1 MSRFDPMRRARM
13 RSLRTVSLIVTAALF
28 AMSCGTAGL
37 PAPATADPL
46 AGQYIVNGGG
56 GALDN
61 VKALAD
67 AFQKQH
73 PSITWQGLADV
84 GSNAGVNLVVSG
96 ETDLGYI
103 SRDLTDAEKMAGK
116 VEALPIGASGT
127 AVAVAASNTI
137 KALSKDQVA
146 KIFTGA
152 ISDWKDVGGT
162 PGKIRLLIRESG
174 ASTRSAF
181 EAYFFD
187 GKKPTYATNAV
198 EVTTYDETVKAIN
211 SFKESIGMVT
221 MNAATFGNT
230 SIAFA
235 TIDGVTASRD
245 NLNTGKYQVRRPLY
259 LVYVPAKA
267 KPAIKAFIDFVK
279 GPEGQKILAGL

>member
-1 MSRFDPMRRARM
+1 MRR
-13 RSLRTVSLIVTAALF
+13 LRTVSLIILAAFF
-28 AMSCGTAGL
+28 AVSCGGAGL
-37 PAPATADPL
+37 PAPATQDPL

-61 VKALAD
+61 VKALTD
-67 AFQKQH
+67 AFVKMH
-73 PSITWQGLADV
+73 PNITWQGLADI

-103 SRDLTDAEKMAGK
+103 SRDLTDAEKTAGK
-116 VEALPIGASGT
+116 VEALSIGASGT
-127 AVAVAASNTI
+127 ALAVASSNPVKSLT
-137 KALSKDQVA
+137 KDQVA

-152 ISDWKDVGGT
+152 ITDWKDVGGT
-162 PGKIRLLIRESG
+162 PGKIRVLIRESG

-187 GKKPTYATNAV
+187 GKKPTYAPTAI
-198 EVTTYDETVKAIN
+198 EVTTIDETVKAIN

-221 MNAATFGNT
+221 MTATTFGT
-230 SIAFA
+230 STIAFA
-235 TIDGVTASRD
+235 TVDGVAATRD

-259 LVYVPAKA
+259 FVYSADPNKPV
-267 KPAIKAFIDFVK
+267 KPAIKAFLDFVK
-279 GPEGQKILAGL
+279 GSEGQKILAGL

>member
-1 MSRFDPMRRARM
+1 MRR
-13 RSLRTVSLIVTAALF
+13 LRTPSLVVMAALF
-28 AMSCGTAGL
+28 ALSCGGAGL
-37 PAPATADPL
+37 PGPATADPL
-46 AGQYIVNGGG
+46 GGQYIVNGGG

-61 VKALAD
+61 VKALTD
-67 AFQKQH
+67 AFKVQH
-73 PSITWQGLADV
+73 TGITWQGLADI
-84 GSNAGVNLVVSG
+84 GSNAAVNLVISG

-103 SRDLTDAEKMAGK
+103 SRDLLDAEKGK
-116 VEALPIGASGT
+116 VEAVSIGSSGT
-127 AVAVAASNTI
+127 AVAVAAANPVKSLT
-137 KALSKDQVA
+137 KDQVA

-152 ISDWKDVGGT
+152 ITDWKDVGGT
-162 PGKIRLLIRESG
+162 PGKIRIIIRESG

-198 EVTTYDETVKAIN
+198 EVTTYDETVNAIN

-221 MNAATFGNT
+221 MNAATFSNT
-230 SIAFA
+230 TIAFA

-245 NLNTGKYQVRRPLY
+245 NLNTGKYKVRRPLY
-259 LVYVPAKA
+259 LVYDPARA
-267 KPAIKAFIDFVK
+267 KLAIKAFIDFVK

>member
-1 MSRFDPMRRARM
+1 MRR
-13 RSLRTVSLIVTAALF
+13 LRTVSLIIMTALF
-28 AMSCGTAGL
+28 AVSCGGAGGL
-37 PAPATADPL
+37 PVPATQDPL

-61 VKALAD
+61 RKAVAD
-67 AFQKQH
+67 GFQKQH
-73 PSITWQGLADV
+73 PAIAWQGLADV

-127 AVAVAASNTI
+127 AVAVAASNPI
-137 KALSKDQVA
+137 KSLTKDQVA

-152 ISDWKDVGGT
+152 ITDWKDVGGT
-162 PGKIRLLIRESG
+162 PGKIRILIRESG

-211 SFKESIGMVT
+211 SFKEAIGMVT
-221 MNAATFGNT
+221 MNASTFSNAT
-230 SIAFA
+230 IAFA
-235 TIDGVTASRD
+235 TIDGIDASRD
-245 NLNTGKYQVRRPLY
+245 NRHSGQYSVARP
-259 LVYVPAKA
+259 
-267 KPAIKAFIDFVK
+267 
-279 GPEGQKILAGL
+279 

>member
-1 MSRFDPMRRARM
+1 MRR
-13 RSLRTVSLIVTAALF
+13 LRTVSLIITAAIF
-28 AMSCGTAGL
+28 AAGCGGAGL
-37 PAPATADPL
+37 PAPATQDPL

-67 AFQKQH
+67 AFKLQH
-73 PSITWQGLADV
+73 TGITWQGLADI
-84 GSNAGVNLVVSG
+84 GSNAGVNLVISG

-103 SRDLTDAEKMAGK
+103 SRDLLDTEKGK
-116 VEALPIGASGT
+116 VEAVAIGASGT
-127 AVAVAASNTI
+127 AVAVAASNPVKSLT
-137 KALSKDQVA
+137 KDQVA

-152 ISDWKDVGGT
+152 ITDWKDVGGT
-162 PGKIRLLIRESG
+162 PGKIRILIRESG

-187 GKKPTYATNAV
+187 GKKPTYAANAV

-221 MNAATFGNT
+221 MNAATFANT

-235 TIDGVTASRD
+235 TIDGVAPSRD
-245 NLNTGKYQVRRPLY
+245 NLNSGKYQVRRPLY
-259 LVYVPAKA
+259 LVYDPAKA
-267 KPAIKAFIDFVK
+267 KPAIKAFVDFVK

>member
-1 MSRFDPMRRARM
+1 MRRARM
-13 RSLRTVSLIVTAALF
+13 RSLRTYLLVAGALLAA
-28 AMSCGTAGL
+28 SCGGAINIG
-37 PAPATADPL
+37 PAQTADPL

-61 VKALAD
+61 VKALTD
-67 AFQKQH
+67 AFKTQH
-73 PSITWQGLADV
+73 PNITWQGLADV

-103 SRDLTDAEKMAGK
+103 SRDLTDAEKAAGK
-116 VEALPIGASGT
+116 VEALSIGASGT
-127 AVAVAASNTI
+127 ALAVAASNPVKSLT
-137 KALSKDQVA
+137 KDQVA
-146 KIFTGA
+146 KMFTGA
-152 ISDWKDVGGT
+152 IVDWKDVGGT
-162 PGKIRLLIRESG
+162 PGKIRVLIRESG

-187 GKKPTYATNAV
+187 GKKLPYATNAV
-198 EVTTYDETVKAIN
+198 EVTTISETVKAIN

-221 MNAATFGNT
+221 MNASTFSDNT
-230 SIAFA
+230 IAF
-235 TIDGVTASRD
+235 TMIDGVAASRE
-245 NLNTGKYQVRRPLY
+245 NLNSGKYQVRRPLY
-259 LVYVPAKA
+259 FVYNSDPTKV

>member
-1 MSRFDPMRRARM
+1 MRR
-13 RSLRTVSLIVTAALF
+13 LRTVSLIIMTALF
-28 AMSCGTAGL
+28 AVSCGGAGGL
-37 PAPATADPL
+37 PVPATQDPL

-73 PSITWQGLADV
+73 PAITWQGLADV
-84 GSNAGVNLVVSG
+84 GSSAGVNLVISG

-103 SRDLTDAEKMAGK
+103 SRDLTDAEKAAGK
-116 VEALPIGASGT
+116 VVALPIGASGT
-127 AVAVAASNTI
+127 AVAVAASNPI
-137 KALSKDQVA
+137 KSLTKDQIA

-162 PGKIRLLIRESG
+162 PGKIRVLIREST

-187 GKKPTYATNAV
+187 GKKPAYGSNAV
-198 EVTTYDETVKAIN
+198 EVTTIDETVKAIN

-221 MNAATFGNT
+221 MNASTFGNT
-230 SIAFA
+230 SIAFV
-235 TIDGVTASRD
+235 TVDGVAATRE
-245 NLNTGKYQVRRPLY
+245 NLNSGKYQVRRPLY
-259 LVYVPAKA
+259 FVYSNDPV
-267 KPAIKAFIDFVK
+267 KPVKPTIQAFLDFVK
-279 GPEGQKILAGL
+279 GSEGQKILAGL

>member
-1 MSRFDPMRRARM
+1 M
-13 RSLRTVSLIVTAALF
+13 RSLRTVSLIITAALF

-37 PAPATADPL
+37 PVPATQDPL

-61 VKALAD
+61 VKALTD
-67 AFQKQH
+67 AFRLQH
-73 PSITWQGLADV
+73 TGITWQGLADV

-103 SRDLTDAEKMAGK
+103 SRDLLDTEKGK
-116 VEALPIGASGT
+116 VEAISIGASGT
-127 AVAVAASNTI
+127 AVAVASNNMI
-137 KALSKDQVA
+137 KSLTKDQVA

-152 ISDWKDVGGT
+152 ITDWKDVGGT
-162 PGKIRLLIRESG
+162 AGKIRILIRESG
-174 ASTRSAF
+174 SSTRSAF

-187 GKKPTYATNAV
+187 GKKPTYSPNAI
-198 EVTTYDETVKAIN
+198 EVTTIDETVKAIN

-221 MNAATFGNT
+221 MNATTFVNS
-230 SIAFA
+230 SIAFV
-235 TIDGVTASRD
+235 TVDGVPATRD

-259 LVYVPAKA
+259 FVYNPTTV
-267 KPAIKAFIDFVK
+267 KPAIRAFLDFVK

>member
-1 MSRFDPMRRARM
+1 M
-13 RSLRTVSLIVTAALF
+13 RSLRTVSLIVSAALF
-28 AMSCGTAGL
+28 AVSCGGSVL
-37 PAPATADPL
+37 PAPATQDPL

-61 VKALAD
+61 VKALTD
-67 AFQKQH
+67 AFRAQH
-73 PSITWQGLADV
+73 MGITWQGLADV

-103 SRDLTDAEKMAGK
+103 SRDLLDTEKGK
-116 VEALPIGASGT
+116 VEAISIGASGT
-127 AVAVAASNTI
+127 AVAVASNNMI
-137 KALSKDQVA
+137 KSLTKDQVA

-162 PGKIRLLIRESG
+162 AGRIRILIRESG
-174 ASTRSAF
+174 SSTRSAF

-187 GKKPTYATNAV
+187 GKKPTYAPNSI
-198 EVTTYDETVKAIN
+198 EVTTIDETVKAIN

-221 MNAATFGNT
+221 MNATTFVNS
-230 SIAFA
+230 SIAFV
-235 TIDGVTASRD
+235 TVDGVPATRD

-259 LVYVPAKA
+259 FVYNPTTV
-267 KPAIKAFIDFVK
+267 KPAIQAFMDFVK

>member
-1 MSRFDPMRRARM
+1 MSRFDPLRRARM
-13 RSLRTVSLIVTAALF
+13 RSLPTVSFSITAALF

-37 PAPATADPL
+37 PAPATQDPL

-67 AFQKQH
+67 AFKLQH
-73 PSITWQGLADV
+73 TGITWQGLADI
-84 GSNAGVNLVVSG
+84 GSNAGVNLVISG

-103 SRDLTDAEKMAGK
+103 SRDLLDTEKGK
-116 VEALPIGASGT
+116 VEAVSIGSSGT
-127 AVAVAASNTI
+127 AVAVAASNPI
-137 KALSKDQVA
+137 KSLTKDQVA

-152 ISDWKDVGGT
+152 ITDWKDVGGT
-162 PGKIRLLIRESG
+162 PGKIRILIRESG

-187 GKKPTYATNAV
+187 GKKPTYAPSAV
-198 EVTTYDETVKAIN
+198 EVTTITETVKAIN

-221 MNAATFGNT
+221 MNASTFSDNT
-230 SIAFA
+230 IAF
-235 TIDGVTASRD
+235 TTVDGVTASRE
-245 NLNTGKYQVRRPLY
+245 NLNSGKYQVRRPLY
-259 LVYVPAKA
+259 FVYNADPTKV
-267 KPAIKAFIDFVK
+267 KPAIKA
-279 GPEGQKILAGL
+279 

>member
-1 MSRFDPMRRARM
+1 MRR
-13 RSLRTVSLIVTAALF
+13 LRTVSLIIMAAVF
-28 AMSCGTAGL
+28 AAACGGAGL
-37 PAPATADPL
+37 PAPATQDPL

-67 AFQKQH
+67 AFKLQH
-73 PSITWQGLADV
+73 TGITWQGLADI
-84 GSNAGVNLVVSG
+84 GSNAGVNLVISG

-103 SRDLTDAEKMAGK
+103 SRDLLDTEKGK
-116 VEALPIGASGT
+116 VEAVAIGASGT
-127 AVAVAASNTI
+127 AVAVAASNPVKSLT
-137 KALSKDQVA
+137 KDQVA

-152 ISDWKDVGGT
+152 ITDWKDVGGT
-162 PGKIRLLIRESG
+162 PGKIRILIRESG

-221 MNAATFGNT
+221 INAATIANT

-235 TIDGVTASRD
+235 TIDGVAASRD
-245 NLNTGKYQVRRPLY
+245 NLNSGKYQVRRPLY
-259 LVYVPAKA
+259 LVYDLAKA
-267 KPAIKAFIDFVK
+267 KPAIKAFVDFVK

>member
-1 MSRFDPMRRARM
+1 MRP
-13 RSLRTVSLIVTAALF
+13 LRTLSLITAAALF
-28 AMSCGTAGL
+28 AVSCGGAAL
-37 PAPATADPL
+37 PTPATPDPL

-73 PSITWQGLADV
+73 PTITWQGLADI

-103 SRDLTDAEKMAGK
+103 SRDLLDVEKGK

-127 AVAVAASNTI
+127 AVAVASNNTI
-137 KALSKDQVA
+137 KSLTKDQVA

-152 ISDWKDVGGT
+152 VTDWKDVGGT
-162 PGKIRLLIRESG
+162 PGKIRILIRESG
-174 ASTRSAF
+174 AATRSAF

-187 GKKPTYATNAV
+187 GKKPAYAPNAV

-230 SIAFA
+230 TIAFA
-235 TIDGVTASRD
+235 TIDGVAASRE
-245 NLNTGKYQVRRPLY
+245 NLNSGKYQVRRPLY
-259 LVYVPAKA
+259 LVYDPAKA
-267 KPAIKAFIDFVK
+267 KPAIKAFVDFVK

>member
-1 MSRFDPMRRARM
+1 
-13 RSLRTVSLIVTAALF
+13 LIICAALF
-28 AMSCGTAGL
+28 AVSCGGAGL

-46 AGQYIVNGGG
+46 SGQYIVNGGG

-67 AFQKQH
+67 AFKTMH
-73 PSITWQGLADV
+73 TGITWQGLADI
-84 GSNAGVNLVVSG
+84 GSPAGVNLVVTG
-96 ETDLGYI
+96 EIDLGYI
-103 SRDLTDAEKMAGK
+103 SRDLTDAEKGK
-116 VEALPIGASGT
+116 VEAVSIGSSGT
-127 AVAVAASNTI
+127 AVAVAASNPVKSLT
-137 KALSKDQVA
+137 KDQVA

-152 ISDWKDVGGT
+152 ITDWKDVGGT
-162 PGKIRLLIRESG
+162 PGKIRILIRESG

-181 EAYFFD
+181 ETYFFD
-187 GKKPTYATNAV
+187 GKKATYATNAV

-221 MNAATFGNT
+221 MNTSTYTNS

-235 TIDGVTASRD
+235 TIDGVAASRD

-259 LVYVPAKA
+259 LVYDPIKA

>member
-1 MSRFDPMRRARM
+1 MRR
-13 RSLRTVSLIVTAALF
+13 LRTVSLIITAALF
-28 AMSCGTAGL
+28 VVSCDRAVL
-37 PAPATADPL
+37 PAPATQDPL

-61 VKALAD
+61 VKALTD
-67 AFQKQH
+67 AFVKMH
-73 PSITWQGLADV
+73 PNITWQGLADV

-103 SRDLTDAEKMAGK
+103 SRDLTDAEKAAGK
-116 VEALPIGASGT
+116 VVALPIGASGT
-127 AVAVAASNTI
+127 AVAVAASNPVKSLT
-137 KALSKDQVA
+137 KDQVA

-152 ISDWKDVGGT
+152 ISDWKDIGGT

-174 ASTRSAF
+174 SSTRSAF

-187 GKKPTYATNAV
+187 GKKPAYAPTAV
-198 EVTTYDETVKAIN
+198 EVTTIDETVKAIN

-221 MNAATFGNT
+221 MNATTFSNNT
-230 SIAFA
+230 VAFA
-235 TIDGVTASRD
+235 TVDGVAASRD
-245 NLNTGKYQVRRPLY
+245 NLNSGKYQVRRPLY
-259 LVYVPAKA
+259 FVYSNDPTKPV
-267 KPAIKAFIDFVK
+267 KPAIQAFLDFVK

>member
-1 MSRFDPMRRARM
+1 M
-13 RSLRTVSLIVTAALF
+13 RSLRTYLLVAGALLLAA
-28 AMSCGTAGL
+28 SCGGAIPIG
-37 PAPATADPL
+37 PAQKTEDPL

-61 VKALAD
+61 VKALTD
-67 AFQKQH
+67 AFRVSH
-73 PSITWQGLADV
+73 PSVTWQGLADV
-84 GSNAGVNLVVSG
+84 GSDAGVNLAISG

-103 SRDLTDAEKMAGK
+103 SRDLKDPEKGK

-127 AVAVAASNTI
+127 AVAVASSNPVKSLT
-137 KALSKDQVA
+137 KDQVA

-152 ISDWKDVGGT
+152 ITDWKDVGGT
-162 PGKIRLLIRESG
+162 PGKIRILIRESG

-187 GKKPTYATNAV
+187 GKKPTYAPTAV
-198 EVTTYDETVKAIN
+198 EVTTISETVKAIN

-221 MNAATFGNT
+221 MNASTFSDNT
-230 SIAFA
+230 IAF
-235 TIDGVTASRD
+235 TTVDGVSPSRE
-245 NLNTGKYQVRRPLY
+245 NLNSGKYQVRRPLY
-259 LVYVPAKA
+259 FVYNADPTKL

-279 GPEGQKILAGL
+279 GPDGQKILAGL

>member
-1 MSRFDPMRRARM
+1 
-13 RSLRTVSLIVTAALF
+13 LIITAALF
-28 AMSCGTAGL
+28 AVSCGGAVL

-46 AGQYIVNGGG
+46 SGQYIVNGGG

-73 PSITWQGLADV
+73 PAITWQGLADV

-103 SRDLTDAEKMAGK
+103 SRDLTDAEKLAGK

-127 AVAVAASNTI
+127 AVAVAASNPI
-137 KALSKDQVA
+137 KSLTKDQVA
-146 KIFTGA
+146 KIFSGA

-162 PGKIRLLIRESG
+162 PGKIRVLIRESG

-181 EAYFFD
+181 EAYFF
-187 GKKPTYATNAV
+187 GGAKATYAANAV
-198 EVTTYDETVKAIN
+198 EVTTIDETVKAIN

-221 MNAATFGNT
+221 MNATTFSNNT
-230 SIAFA
+230 VAFV
-235 TIDGVTASRD
+235 TVDGVTASRD
-245 NLNTGKYQVRRPLY
+245 NLNSGKYQVRRPLY
-259 LVYVPAKA
+259 FVYPTDVTKI
-267 KPAIKAFIDFVK
+267 KPGIKAFLDFVK

>member
-1 MSRFDPMRRARM
+1 M
-13 RSLRTVSLIVTAALF
+13 
-28 AMSCGTAGL
+28 

-61 VKALAD
+61 VKALTD
-67 AFQKQH
+67 AFRLQH
-73 PSITWQGLADV
+73 AGITWQGLADI

-103 SRDLTDAEKMAGK
+103 SRDLLDTEKGK
-116 VEALPIGASGT
+116 VEAVPIGASGT
-127 AVAVAASNTI
+127 AVAVAASNPV
-137 KALSKDQVA
+137 KALTKDQVA

-152 ISDWKDVGGT
+152 ITDWKDVGGT
-162 PGKIRLLIRESG
+162 PGKIRILIRESG
-174 ASTRSAF
+174 AATRSAF

-187 GKKPTYATNAV
+187 GKKPTYAANAV

-221 MNAATFGNT
+221 MNAATFANT
-230 SIAFA
+230 SIAFV
-235 TIDGVTASRD
+235 TVDGVSASRD
-245 NLNTGKYQVRRPLY
+245 NLNSGKYQVRRPLF
-259 LVYVPAKA
+259 LVYDPMKA